1 MNNENIKAAIFINNK
16 TWIDGD
22 NLSMGIIFN
31 AITETDG
38 DIMTDAYIEFI
49 KSEGAEEGMY
59 KLEVV
64 KNNVKTITEK
74 YVTLEKRGK

>member
-16 TWIDGD
+16 PWIDGD